1 MLKGFR
7 DFIVRGNVIDLAVAV
22 VIGAAFTAVVTSFV
36 NSFVKPLIQLIPA
49 VGVQG
54 GLTVGTDLQG
64 KAIVLA
70 YGDFVNAFISF
81 IATAAVV
88 YFLFVLPMNKFNKRR
103 ELAEEKPAEEQDQL
117 SEEILLLREIRDELR
132 ANRS

>member
-7 DFIVRGNVIDLAVAV
+7 DFILRGNVIDLAVAV

-36 NSFVKPLIQLIPA
+36 NSFVKPLIQLIPS

-54 GLTVGTDLQG
+54 GLTVGTDASG

-70 YGDFVNAFISF
+70 YGDFVNATISF
-81 IATAAVV
+81 VATAAVV
-88 YFLFVLPMNKFNKRR
+88 YFLFVLPMNKLNARR
-103 ELAEEKPAEEQDQL
+103 ERGKTEPVDEP
-117 SEEILLLREIRDELR
+117 SEEVLLLREIRDSLR
-132 ANRS
+132 RDEQNS